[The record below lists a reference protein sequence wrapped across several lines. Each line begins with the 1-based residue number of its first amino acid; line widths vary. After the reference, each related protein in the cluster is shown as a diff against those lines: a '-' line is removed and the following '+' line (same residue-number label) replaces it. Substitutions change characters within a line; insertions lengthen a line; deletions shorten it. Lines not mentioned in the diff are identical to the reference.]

1 MRAHALLGAL
11 ALTGCLSDLD
21 HQRREVERAR
31 REMVYDLREDLKYGP
46 VLWTTEDDVAA
57 LTSAVTV
64 EAVQAAVLRRN
75 PDLLAALQRWVAALE
90 RAPQVTSLPY
100 PVVQYRYSSMFRMHS
115 VGAEQMLPWPGK
127 LLAEGEAALALARAA
142 RADWREVES
151 VARAQAASGVAALWL
166 ARRQLALLDENLA
179 LMDRFIGIAEAK
191 YAAGTVTQADVLRAQ
206 VEREG
211 LLAERAL
218 FRREAAVAEAG
229 LDALLDR
236 PVQAPPL
243 GPVVALPPAPRPE
256 PLTALLLT
264 ALDRRP
270 ALQAAGWR
278 AHAAKADR
286 DRADQEWLPD
296 AVLGGAYVRDAGA
309 DRDEVELMGGL
320 TLPLWPGRA
329 RAARAEADARLRG
342 AQAEDRATYNRVVEE
357 VRGAAAR
364 LTAAAERR
372 RILAEGAVPRARQH
386 VEVAEA
392 AYVAGQLDLLGL
404 IDAQRGL
411 LAQELEL
418 ARAAAEQ
425 VVAGAALDRAIG
437 AGAPQGP
444 DGAGR

>member
-1 MRAHALLGAL
+1 MRSALLLVAL

-21 HQRREVERAR
+21 LQRREAERAR
-31 REMVYDLREDLKYGP
+31 GEMVYDLREDLKYGP

-127 LLAEGEAALALARAA
+127 LLADGRTALADARAA
-142 RADWREVES
+142 RADWREVEG

-166 ARRQLALLDENLA
+166 ARRQLALVDENLA
-179 LMDRFIGIAEAK
+179 LMDRFVGIAETK
-191 YAAGTVTQADVLRAQ
+191 YAAGTVTQSDVLRAQ

-218 FRREAAVAEAG
+218 FAREAAVAEAA

-236 PVQAPPL
+236 PLDAPPL
-243 GPVVALPPAPRPE
+243 GPVDLPRAAAPPGPVA
-256 PLTALLLT
+256 ALLLR
-264 ALDRRP
+264 ALDARP
-270 ALQAAGWR
+270 ALQAVGWR
-278 AHAAKADR
+278 AHAALEAR
-286 DRADQEWLPD
+286 RRAEQEWLPD

-320 TLPLWPGRA
+320 TLPLWPGRV

-342 AQAEDRATYNRVVEE
+342 AQAEERAAHNRVLEE
-357 VRGAAAR
+357 VRAGAAR
-364 LTAAAERR
+364 LTAALERR
-372 RILAEGAVPRARQH
+372 RILEEGAAPRARQN

-418 ARAAAEQ
+418 ARATAEQ
-425 VVAGAALDRAIG
+425 VAARAALDQAVG
-437 AGAPQGP
+437 LE
-444 DGAGR
+444 AGR